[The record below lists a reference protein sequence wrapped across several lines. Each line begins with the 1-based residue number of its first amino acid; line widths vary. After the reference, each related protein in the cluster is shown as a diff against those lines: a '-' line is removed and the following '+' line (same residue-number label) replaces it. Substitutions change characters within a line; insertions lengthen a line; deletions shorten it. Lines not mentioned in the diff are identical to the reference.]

1 MGSSLISPNMPAT
14 PAALNRVREVF
25 IQSLGLNLR
34 EEDLPAGRR
43 LEEVAGL
50 DSIAMLEFVA
60 GVEKESGA
68 AG

>member
-14 PAALNRVREVF
+14 PATLNRAREVF
-25 IQSLGLNLR
+25 IQSLRLNLR

-43 LEEVAGL
+43 VEKVAGL
-50 DSIAMLEFVA
+50 DSNAMLEFVA
-60 GVEKESGA
+60 AVEKESGA